1 MTSDIK
7 QIEIDELEQRMKRIL
22 TDNENQANIIQEKND
37 KIGELITK
45 MDNYEQLL
53 KNLGVQMDDVH
64 QQNNELLEKVDGI
77 QQKLD
82 QDARS
87 ASLSEAQLAVEDRA
101 PQPSPSKKC
110 ERFILLR
117 RNDADF
123 PYYTIRAQ
131 DISAK
136 TALRTQRNIYGDI
149 TILLDLPYHP
159 NSKTLYV
166 RIKEELKKRGVEFN
180 MCKVSLNNSE
190 ITEDELIEAM
200 TKIDSEKREI

>member
-1 MTSDIK
+1 MTSDAK
-7 QIEIDELEQRMKRIL
+7 QIEIDALEQRMKRIL

-37 KIGELITK
+37 KIDELITK

-64 QQNNELLEKVDGI
+64 QQNNELLEKVDDI

-82 QDARS
+82 I
-87 ASLSEAQLAVEDRA
+87 AVEDRA

-117 RNDADF
+117 RNDAEF

-180 MCKVSLNNSE
+180 MCKISLNNSE